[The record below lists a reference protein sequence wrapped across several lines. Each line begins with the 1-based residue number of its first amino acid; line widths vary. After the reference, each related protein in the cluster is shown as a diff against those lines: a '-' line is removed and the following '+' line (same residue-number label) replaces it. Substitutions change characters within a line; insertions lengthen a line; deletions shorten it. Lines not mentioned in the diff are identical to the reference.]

1 MPDIAFILP
10 HWMYWSGL
18 VLFPLLAMYIV
29 RRQTKAPRRARVSLP
44 ICYLLWL
51 TGGFVGVHRFYLR
64 SLWGVIY
71 IPLFAAIVV
80 ISNPA
85 GRKALDILS
94 DARRDLLG
102 AEFDVERFQKAV
114 AKGAEGAAA
123 KLAEAEQAL
132 AGVLERMAEATSAV
146 EQWQMVSGGFA
157 TAIAVLLL
165 IDAVLLP
172 RLVRRRAEVEAE
184 TETEMALADE
194 AAAQPVPDVEL
205 AGTHEDPTLRVRSRI
220 TDIID
225 AISGWSGEFVCYWS
239 LIAVFIY
246 YYEVLARYVFNS
258 PTNWAHES
266 MFLMFGMQ
274 YLISGAYAFREDSH
288 VRVDVVYQ
296 HLPDRAK
303 VMTDIV
309 TSIFFFIF
317 AGALLVTGWIFLVDS
332 INVWEVSFTEWAI
345 QYWPVKIS
353 IVLGALLILLQGFSK
368 LIKDFILLTG
378 KEA

>member
-1 MPDIAFILP
+1 MPELTFILP

-18 VLFPLLAMYIV
+18 VLFPLFAMYIV
-29 RRQTKAPRRARVSLP
+29 RRQTTAPAGARVSLP
-44 ICYLLWL
+44 VGYLLWL

-64 SLWGVIY
+64 SLWGLIY
-71 IPLFAAIVV
+71 IPLFAAIIV
-80 ISNPA
+80 ISNPK
-85 GRKALDILS
+85 GRRALDFLS
-94 DARRDLLG
+94 DARRNLLG

-132 AGVLERMAEATSAV
+132 PAVLERMAEATAAV
-146 EQWQMVSGGFA
+146 DQWQMVSGGFA
-157 TAIAVLLL
+157 LAIALLL
-165 IDAVLLP
+165 VIDAALLP
-172 RLVRRRAEVEAE
+172 RLVRRRAKVEAE
-184 TETEMALADE
+184 
-194 AAAQPVPDVEL
+194 AATDIAGEPTPEPVRDIEL
-205 AGTHEDPTLRVRSRI
+205 AGTRQDPTLRVRSRI
-220 TDIID
+220 TDMID

-274 YLISGAYAFREDSH
+274 YMISGAYALREDSH

-296 HLPDRAK
+296 YLPDRAR
-303 VMTDIV
+303 VMTDLV

-317 AGALLVTGWIFLVDS
+317 AGALLVTGWIFLADS
-332 INVWEVSFTEWAI
+332 IDVWEVSFTEWAI

-353 IVLGALLILLQGFSK
+353 IVLGALLIILQGVSK

>member
-1 MPDIAFILP
+1 MPELTFILP

-18 VLFPLLAMYIV
+18 VLFPLVAMYIV
-29 RRQTKAPRRARVSLP
+29 RRQSSAPPGARVSLP
-44 ICYLLWL
+44 IGYLLWL

-64 SLWGVIY
+64 SLWGLIY
-71 IPLFAAIVV
+71 IPLFAAIIV
-80 ISNPA
+80 ISNPK
-85 GRKALDILS
+85 GRRALDFLS

-102 AEFDVERFQKAV
+102 AEFDFERFQKAV
-114 AKGAEGAAA
+114 AKGTEGAAA

-132 AGVLERMAEATSAV
+132 PAVLEQMAEATAAV
-146 EQWQMVSGGFA
+146 DQWQMVSGGFA
-157 TAIAVLLL
+157 LAIALLL
-165 IDAVLLP
+165 VIDAALLP
-172 RLVRRRAEVEAE
+172 RLVRRRAKVEAE
-184 TETEMALADE
+184 
-194 AAAQPVPDVEL
+194 AATDIAGEPTPEPVRDIEL
-205 AGTHEDPTLRVRSRI
+205 AGTREDPTLRVSSRV

-225 AISGWSGEFVCYWS
+225 AISEWSGEFVCYWS

-274 YLISGAYAFREDSH
+274 YMISGAYALREDSH

-296 HLPDRAK
+296 YLPDRAR
-303 VMTDIV
+303 VMTDLV

-317 AGALLVTGWIFLVDS
+317 AGALLITGWIFVADS
-332 INVWEVSFTEWAI
+332 IDVWEVSFTEWAI

-353 IVLGALLILLQGFSK
+353 IVLGALLIILQGVSK

>member
-1 MPDIAFILP
+1 MPDIVFNLP
-10 HWMYWSGL
+10 HWIYWLGL
-18 VLFPLLAMYIV
+18 ILFPLLAMYIV

-44 ICYLLWL
+44 IGYLLWL

-85 GRKALDILS
+85 GRRALDVLS
-94 DARRDLLG
+94 DARRDLRG
-102 AEFDVERFQKAV
+102 AEFDVERFQKALTQ
-114 AKGAEGAAA
+114 GAESAAA

-132 AGVLERMAEATSAV
+132 PIVLEQMAEATAALD
-146 EQWQMVSGGFA
+146 QWQMVSGGLA
-157 TAIAVLLL
+157 LAIAVLLL
-165 IDAVLLP
+165 IDAALLP
-172 RLVRRRAEVEAE
+172 RLVRRRAEAEAS
-184 TETEMALADE
+184 TEIAGE
-194 AAAQPVPDVEL
+194 AAAEAVRDIEL

-225 AISGWSGEFVCYWS
+225 AISGWTGEFVCYWS
-239 LIAVFIY
+239 LIAVFVY

-274 YLISGAYAFREDSH
+274 YLISGAYALREDSH

-309 TSIFFFIF
+309 TSIIFFIF
-317 AGALLVTGWIFLVDS
+317 AGTLLVTGWIFAMDS
-332 INVWEVSFTEWAI
+332 LDVWEVSFTEWAI

-353 IVLGALLILLQGFSK
+353 IVVGALLILLQGVSK

>member
-1 MPDIAFILP
+1 MPDLTFIMP

-18 VLFPLLAMYIV
+18 GLFPLLAMYIV
-29 RRQTKAPRRARVSLP
+29 RRQTTAPAGARVSLP
-44 ICYLLWL
+44 VGYLLWL

-64 SLWGVIY
+64 SLWGLIY
-71 IPLFAAIVV
+71 IPLFAAIIV
-80 ISNPA
+80 ISNPK
-85 GRKALDILS
+85 GRRALDFLS

-132 AGVLERMAEATSAV
+132 PAVLERMAEATAAV
-146 EQWQMVSGGFA
+146 DQWQMVSGGFA
-157 TAIAVLLL
+157 LAIALLL
-165 IDAVLLP
+165 VIDAALLP
-172 RLVRRRAEVEAE
+172 RLVRRRAKVEAE
-184 TETEMALADE
+184 
-194 AAAQPVPDVEL
+194 AATDIAGEPTPEPVRDIEL
-205 AGTHEDPTLRVRSRI
+205 AGTREDPTLRVSSRV

-225 AISGWSGEFVCYWS
+225 AISEWSGEFVCYWS

-274 YLISGAYAFREDSH
+274 DMISGAYALREDSH

-296 HLPDRAK
+296 YLPDRAK
-303 VMTDIV
+303 VMTDLV

-317 AGALLVTGWIFLVDS
+317 AVALLVTGWIFLADS
-332 INVWEVSFTEWAI
+332 IDVWEVSFTEWAI

-353 IVLGALLILLQGFSK
+353 IVLGALLIILQGVSK
-368 LIKDFILLTG
+368 LIKDFSLLTA

>member
-1 MPDIAFILP
+1 MPDLTFIMP
-10 HWMYWSGL
+10 HWVYWSGL
-18 VLFPLLAMYIV
+18 VLFPLLAMYMV
-29 RRQTKAPRRARVSLP
+29 RRQTTAPPGARVSLP
-44 ICYLLWL
+44 VGYLLWL

-64 SLWGVIY
+64 SLWGLIY
-71 IPLFAAIVV
+71 IPLFVAIVV

-85 GRKALDILS
+85 GRRALDILS

-102 AEFDVERFQKAV
+102 AEFDIERFQKAV
-114 AKGAEGAAA
+114 AEGAEGAAE
-123 KLAEAEQAL
+123 KLAKAEQAL
-132 AGVLERMAEATSAV
+132 AEGMAGMAEATAAV
-146 EQWQMVSGGFA
+146 DEWQMVSGGFA
-157 TAIAVLLL
+157 LAIALLLL

-172 RLVRRRAEVEAE
+172 RLVRRRAKVEAE
-184 TETEMALADE
+184 AATDIAGE
-194 AAAQPVPDVEL
+194 ATPEPIHDVEL
-205 AGTHEDPTLRVRSRI
+205 AGTHEDPTLRVRSRV

-274 YLISGAYAFREDSH
+274 YMISGAYALREDSH
-288 VRVDVVYQ
+288 VRVDVVYL
-296 HLPDRAK
+296 HLSERAK
-303 VMTDIV
+303 VMTDLV

-317 AGALLVTGWIFLVDS
+317 AGALLVTGWIFLKDS
-332 INVWEVSFTEWAI
+332 IDVWEVSFTEWAI

-368 LIKDFILLTG
+368 LIKDLILLTG